1 MDDGATVQKG
11 CLDLGHSI
19 RAALSRGG
27 AIPEGTKLVH
37 LELTPDGVCIADLSK
52 EFLAVSNT
60 GSTGESEAQN
70 ALCNALAGFDRVKKL
85 TVKVDG
91 AVFEGEHSGEWSEIP
106 VRDGGSNTD
115 VAR

>member
-27 AIPEGTKLVH
+27 AIPEGTKLVY
-37 LELTPDGVCIADLSK
+37 LELTPDGVCVADLSK
-52 EFLAVSNT
+52 EFLAVSNM

-85 TVKVDG
+85 TVRVDG

-106 VRDGGSNTD
+106 VRDGGSNTG
-115 VAR
+115 VTR